1 MVDHAH
7 IPAVHN
13 VCALFVFEHR
23 EILPGPFL
31 FHQRILV
38 AAGLGTFAPVAVPSG
53 HIVAQQAAPGVA
65 DTHSPVAEGLQ
76 FQLRRHPGPN
86 GGDLLQAQL
95 PGQHHA
101 AGAQVMPG
109 LGADVIG
116 DRLLGAD
123 VPLAVWRV
131 LPRQGERAQV
141 RQDQGVHPRRVQLF
155 QMGGQGLR
163 LIPAGHGVHRG
174 MYLYAMVVGKPH
186 CLRQCLVVKVPGKGS
201 HSKGRTG
208 QIHRIS
214 AVQHRHLQLFPVP
227 GRGQQFRLLSH
238 GVRSRWAGIHRC

>member
-38 AAGLGTFAPVAVPSG
+38 AAGLGAFAPVAVPSG

-65 DTHSPVAEGLQ
+65 DAHSPVAEGLQ
-76 FQLRRHPGPN
+76 FQLRGYPGPN

-95 PGQHHA
+95 PGQYHA
-101 AGAQVMPG
+101 AGAQIVPG

-123 VPLAVWRV
+123 VPLAVWCV

-141 RQDQGVHPRRVQLF
+141 RQNQGVHPRRVQLF

-174 MYLYAMVVGKPH
+174 VYLYAVVVGKPH
-186 CLRQCLVVKVPGKGS
+186 CLWQRLVVKVPGKGT
-201 HSKGRTG
+201 HPEGCAG
-208 QIHRIS
+208 QIHRVR
-214 AVQHRHLQLFPVP
+214 AVQNRHLQLFPVP
-227 GRGQQFRLLSH
+227 CGGQQLRLFHLH
-238 GVRSRWAGIHRC
+238 HQE